1 MGRIG
6 RCYSRYENE
15 RANGLHT
22 TPDRL
27 LFAHGTSS
35 DASQLSWPMMVAA
48 LTGFVLMAG
57 LLALWWPVNG

>member
-6 RCYSRYENE
+6 RSYSRYENE
-15 RANGLHT
+15 RANGLDT

-27 LFAHGTSS
+27 LFAHGGSS
-35 DASQLSWPMMVAA
+35 SATQLTWPMMVAA
-48 LTGFVLMAG
+48 LTGFAAMAA